1 MAMKKLQ
8 TEIDR
13 VLKKVSEGVETFD
26 TMVDKLESAPNANQK
41 EKYES
46 DLKKE
51 IKKLQRLRDQIK
63 TWLQSSEIKDKRAL
77 TENRKL
83 IEQQM
88 ERFKAIEKEM
98 KTKAFSKEGLLQMS
112 RMDPKEKEKMETC
125 DWVSSMVDELARQL
139 EMREAE
145 LETLQG
151 GSRKKK
157 DHAKMER
164 IKNLDHCM
172 ERYKWHMNRLELILR
187 LLQNSQL
194 EPEQVLAIQED
205 IKYYVEENQDP
216 DFEEDEFV
224 YDDLNLEEEEE
235 QYTIMQEDHSFE
247 PPDDSNDKKDDAK
260 PLSKKPSKEEE
271 VSQPAVS
278 PISPKV
284 EATSVEVK
292 QDEATKESPEQ
303 AKATVNS
310 VKSPQSATSPK
321 ASESTGIVTSSIRY
335 AQAAAGSA
343 HSDDAS
349 KKVKDET
356 KHVDTSPVPS
366 LTPVPAPAPAPIQ
379 SAWAEPPKV
388 IPDSVKNVE
397 EKPATSPIA
406 PAATQEPTTTAATQ
420 PIAAPT
426 APTSQQPS
434 IAPPLSQS
442 ASVEPLKAVEAQ
454 FPSTL
459 SDLVSAF
466 QAVKEKAQ
474 KQDDKLYK
482 HQMLDTSYQFVPDV
496 TDSDRPKYYQPKNPY
511 PTPSYYPQQPLSVF
525 DNPAIFEKFDT
536 DALFFIFYY
545 QQGTYQQYLAAKE
558 LKKQSWRFHKK
569 YLTWFQRHEEPSVIT
584 EEYEQGTYVYF
595 DYEGAWCQRK
605 KSDFRFSYRF
615 LEDADLE

>member
-26 TMVDKLESAPNANQK
+26 SMVDKLESAPNINQK

-63 TWLQSSEIKDKRAL
+63 SWLQSSEIKDKRAL
-77 TENRKL
+77 MDNRKL

-98 KTKAFSKEGLLQMS
+98 KTKAFSKEGLMQMS

-125 DWVSSMVDELARQL
+125 DWVSSMVDEIARQL

-151 GSRKKK
+151 GARKKK

-164 IKNLDHCM
+164 IKNLENCM
-172 ERYKWHMNRLELILR
+172 ERYKWHMNRLELTLR

-194 EPEQVLAIQED
+194 ETDQVLAIQED
-205 IKYYVEENQDP
+205 VKYYVESNQEP
-216 DFEEDEFV
+216 DFEEDEYI

-235 QYTIMQEDHSFE
+235 QYAIAQEEYNNRMNNHTNDE
-247 PPDDSNDKKDDAK
+247 DDDLESKEELK
-260 PLSKKPSKEEE
+260 PLTKRPSKEEE
-271 VSQPAVS
+271 EPKPASS
-278 PISPKV
+278 PIATRAEV
-284 EATSVEVK
+284 QAEEAK
-292 QDEATKESPEQ
+292 PESPQQTKAAVTVQ
-303 AKATVNS
+303 AK
-310 VKSPQSATSPK
+310 SPPAPTTAKLPEP
-321 ASESTGIVTSSIRY
+321 AHVVTPTIRY
-335 AQAAAGSA
+335 AQAAAGA
-343 HSDDAS
+343 GHSES
-349 KKVKDET
+349 PESQKKEL
-356 KHVDTSPVPS
+356 KHTEPI
-366 LTPVPAPAPAPIQ
+366 PAPAPIQ
-379 SAWAEPPKV
+379 SAWVEPPKV
-388 IPDSVKNVE
+388 VPDIAKL
-397 EKPATSPIA
+397 ATSEA
-406 PAATQEPTTTAATQ
+406 PASNVLAPASAPPQDKAPAPPT
-420 PIAAPT
+420 
-426 APTSQQPS
+426 PTSAIPTPTRS
-434 IAPPLSQS
+434 NTAESQNH
-442 ASVEPLKAVEAQ
+442 AVEFTALPPNEQPLNAIETQ
-454 FPSTL
+454 FPSAL

-466 QAVKEKAQ
+466 QAVKDKAQ
-474 KQDDKLYK
+474 KQDDKLYT

-511 PTPSYYPQQPLSVF
+511 PTPSYYPQQPLAVF

-545 QQGTYQQYLAAKE
+545 QQGTYQQYLAARE

-605 KSDFRFSYRF
+605 KTDFRFSYRF
-615 LEDADLE
+615 LEDADLS

>member
-26 TMVDKLESAPNANQK
+26 SMVDKLESAPNINQK

-63 TWLQSSEIKDKRAL
+63 SWLQSSEIKDKRAL
-77 TENRKL
+77 MDNRKL

-98 KTKAFSKEGLLQMS
+98 KTKAFSKEGLMQMS

-125 DWVSSMVDELARQL
+125 DWVSSMVDEIARQL

-151 GSRKKK
+151 GARKKK

-164 IKNLDHCM
+164 IKNLENCM
-172 ERYKWHMNRLELILR
+172 ERYKWHMNRLELTLR
-187 LLQNSQL
+187 LLQNSRL
-194 EPEQVLAIQED
+194 ETDQVLAIQED
-205 IKYYVEENQDP
+205 VKYYVESNQEP
-216 DFEEDEFV
+216 DFEEDEYI

-235 QYTIMQEDHSFE
+235 QYAIAQDESYNDEDTVEKKEE
-247 PPDDSNDKKDDAK
+247 PKPVVKRTSKD
-260 PLSKKPSKEEE
+260 EE
-271 VSQPAVS
+271 VSKPASS
-278 PISPKV
+278 PI
-284 EATSVEVK
+284 ATKADV
-292 QDEATKESPEQ
+292 QTDEATEESPQQTTETEPVQ
-303 AKATVNS
+303 AK
-310 VKSPQSATSPK
+310 SPTTPTSTK
-321 ASESTGIVTSSIRY
+321 APEPAHAVTPTIRY
-335 AQAAAGSA
+335 AQAAASA
-343 HSDDAS
+343 AHNDSSDAH
-349 KKVKDET
+349 KKE
-356 KHVDTSPVPS
+356 PI
-366 LTPVPAPAPAPIQ
+366 PAPPPIQ
-379 SAWAEPPKV
+379 SAWIEPPKV
-388 IPDSVKNVE
+388 VADNAKT
-397 EKPATSPIA
+397 ATSDTPEASNTHPPVSEAQDKA
-406 PAATQEPTTTAATQ
+406 PAPPTPSSATSTSTKSNAAE
-420 PIAAPT
+420 
-426 APTSQQPS
+426 
-434 IAPPLSQS
+434 SQS
-442 ASVEPLKAVEAQ
+442 QSIDYTSPPPNEQPLNAIETK
-454 FPSTL
+454 FPSAL

-466 QAVKEKAQ
+466 QAVKDKAQ
-474 KQDDKLYK
+474 KRDDKLYT

-511 PTPSYYPQQPLSVF
+511 PTPSYYPQQPLAVF

-536 DALFFIFYY
+536 DTLFFIFYY
-545 QQGTYQQYLAAKE
+545 QQGTYQQYLAARE

-615 LEDADLE
+615 LEDADLS